1 MSDLFIIYFNNPPL
15 PRQANSLDKSRF
27 LSRQIPSY
35 ELPSALADGQCLKD
49 KKALAES
56 VNLNNSLQ
64 L

>member
-1 MSDLFIIYFNNPPL
+1 MSDLFIIYLNVSHS

-27 LSRQIPSY
+27 HFQQIPSY